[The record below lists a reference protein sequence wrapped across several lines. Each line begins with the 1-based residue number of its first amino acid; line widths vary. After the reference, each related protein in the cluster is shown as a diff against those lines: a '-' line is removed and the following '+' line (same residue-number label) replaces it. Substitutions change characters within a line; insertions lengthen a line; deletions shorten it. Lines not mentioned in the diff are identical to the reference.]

1 VPGDPYEAASESE
14 QSDGDLVLIMG
25 AAGFKPGGQSHETV
39 QYVHIGHGTFG
50 YQADGL
56 QVFSYVFGDMQ
67 PKLLTVRG
75 RNLLRIYHRVG
86 KRKPSWLRL
95 ADRDFRDGDGVPSN
109 TPIILQMT
117 LTDWKR
123 RREGSQSP
131 SPAAANRHAPG

>member
-1 VPGDPYEAASESE
+1 
-14 QSDGDLVLIMG
+14 M
-25 AAGFKPGGQSHETV
+25 
-39 QYVHIGHGTFG
+39 
-50 YQADGL
+50 
-56 QVFSYVFGDMQ
+56 FSYVFGDMQ

-75 RNLLRIYHRVG
+75 CNLLRIYHRVG

-95 ADRDFRDGDGVPSN
+95 SDRDFRDGDGVPSN

-131 SPAAANRHAPG
+131 SPAAANWHAPG

>member
-1 VPGDPYEAASESE
+1 
-14 QSDGDLVLIMG
+14 
-25 AAGFKPGGQSHETV
+25 
-39 QYVHIGHGTFG
+39 
-50 YQADGL
+50 
-56 QVFSYVFGDMQ
+56 VFSYVFGDMQ